1 MPLYYYDSF
10 KHAPVFMLPPYYLS
24 SYPSKKKQQLFFI
37 HFAFSLSISKKCC
50 VVLTL
55 HLPTMQTIQCN
66 VRKKKKYAANGMV
79 LHVLL
84 TIKRM
89 NGVIIVVVMSEKIGM
104 NTNLEFNY
112 FVIIILILVCIS
124 KSFLFGLH
132 TTIFNL
138 PRCLL

>member
-1 MPLYYYDSF
+1 MLLYYYDSF

-24 SYPSKKKQQLFFI
+24 SYPSKKKQLFFI

-89 NGVIIVVVMSEKIGM
+89 NGVIIIVVMSEKNLLKI
-104 NTNLEFNY
+104 NLEYNY
-112 FVIIILILVCIS
+112 FVLIILILDYIFKEFFNWVCIQH
-124 KSFLFGLH
+124 F
-132 TTIFNL
+132 
-138 PRCLL
+138 